1 MIKVI
6 FFDFDGV
13 IAESVDIKTQAF
25 AKLFEKERID
35 AVKQFI
41 DYHLDNAGV
50 SRYEKFKYMYKEIL
64 RKELSDTTFIQL
76 CNNFAKLV
84 VESVVNAPYV
94 RGAKEFLGEHSKKYK
109 CFVVSATP
117 QDEIR
122 DIVKQKGLQSSF
134 VTVYGAPNKK
144 TDMVRKIIT
153 ESDINP
159 SEALYVGDAI
169 SDYDAA
175 KNNGVNF
182 IARARRGEMPF
193 ANIKCLKVE
202 DLTDLDSAIRKL

>member
-1 MIKVI
+1 MIKII

-13 IAESVDIKTQAF
+13 IAESVDIKTHAF

-35 AVKQFI
+35 VVKKFI

-64 RKELSDTTFIQL
+64 RKELSDETFAQL

-84 VESVVNAPYV
+84 VDSVVNAPYV
-94 RGAKEFLGEHSKKYK
+94 KGAKEFLEKYSKKYK

-117 QDEIR
+117 QNEIR
-122 DIVKQKGLQSSF
+122 DIVKQKGIQSF
-134 VTVYGAPNKK
+134 FDTVYGAPHKK
-144 TDMVRKIIT
+144 TDMVKKVID
-153 ESDINP
+153 ESSINP
-159 SEALYVGDAI
+159 ADALYIGDAI

-175 KNNGVNF
+175 KDNGVGF
-182 IARARRGEMPF
+182 IARTRHGEMPF

-202 DLTDLDSAIRKL
+202 DLADLESVIAKL